1 MHIVVYMPD
10 LWVIISINL
19 VLLVFKCIT
28 FQVTGMCFGEQCGGM
43 ILDTWDGA
51 GDSKRDGRGLCQLTG
66 STVLPCLLVHSLGL
80 QQTTHIAFHST
91 LSSQLLTLAISLF
104 IVYPR
109 LMFCRSWCIVTLFG
123 AVEFGAIGA
132 NSDRVFLDTTT
143 ARADAHNALPSRNK
157 SIRSAHRHLYNYVTA
172 NRAVLLLH

>member
-1 MHIVVYMPD
+1 MYYLPGYRYVLWWVVRWD
-10 LWVIISINL
+10 
-19 VLLVFKCIT
+19 
-28 FQVTGMCFGEQCGGM
+28 EM
-43 ILDTWDGA
+43 ILDTWDGT
-51 GDSKRDGRGLCQLTG
+51 GDSKRDGWGLCQLAG

-104 IVYPR
+104 IVCPS

-132 NSDRVFLDTTT
+132 NSNRILLDTTT

-172 NRAVLLLH
+172 NRAVLLLHWLALSLSCGTGGQILDIL